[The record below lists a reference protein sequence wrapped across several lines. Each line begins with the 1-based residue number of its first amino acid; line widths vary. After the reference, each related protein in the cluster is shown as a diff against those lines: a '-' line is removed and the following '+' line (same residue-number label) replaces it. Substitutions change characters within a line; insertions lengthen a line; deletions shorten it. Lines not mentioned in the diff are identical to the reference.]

1 MIKASMHI
9 KTPSIGGG
17 RFRKQSKRAAPV
29 YIACALLLLLYT
41 QIDHFERF
49 QHTPG
54 EVLKRVLAY
63 QQPMVRAQD
72 SKFPKKIWQT
82 WKTDPL
88 EFEQRESERARTWPQ
103 LNPGHRYEVLTD
115 SNDLD
120 YVETH
125 FGRDGVVYRP
135 DIIETYRTLNA
146 TIIKADLLR
155 YLVMYAEGGV
165 YADIDVENLRAVN
178 TWIPPQFNESD
189 VDLVISVEIDE
200 PSFVN
205 HTILG
210 QKSQSFCQWTFMTKP
225 RHPVMM
231 RLIEHVLHWLNEVA
245 QKQAVPI
252 SEIKLNFDEVITGTG
267 PSAFTTA
274 VLAEMAAQTHRR
286 LYWDTFHALTQP
298 VLVGNILVLTVD
310 SFAAGQGHSNSLSHD
325 SPNALVKHHYHA
337 SLWPS
342 RHPRYSHPAYGMVE
356 ECNWEPGCV
365 WNWTDNTAAF
375 DSLSFDE
382 KVKLIKEKEQIDKER
397 YDAEVAEDEAAAK
410 EEAARLQAE
419 LKTECEAAS
428 YVHIEQI
435 TQAQTPPALIQTQP
449 WWPATQTPTE
459 QQPGAQQ
466 PANQGQSTPQP
477 DTQQLQQKENQTP
490 PQVQTQRELQ
500 VQPPAEQAT
509 PASKTEGQ
517 PEVRV

>member
-1 MIKASMHI
+1 MIKASMHL
-9 KTPSIGGG
+9 KTPSISGG

-72 SKFPKKIWQT
+72 TKFPKKIWQT

-88 EFEQRESERARTWPQ
+88 DFEQRESERARTWPQ
-103 LNPGHRYEVLTD
+103 KNPGHRYEVLTD
-115 SNDLD
+115 NNDLD
-120 YVETH
+120 YVENH

-165 YADIDVENLRAVN
+165 YADIDVENLRAIN

-200 PSFVN
+200 PAFVN

-245 QKQAVPI
+245 QNQAVPI
-252 SEIKLNFDEVITGTG
+252 SDIKLNFDEVITGTG

-286 LYWDTFHALTQP
+286 LFWDTFHALTQP

-342 RHPRYSHPAYGMVE
+342 RHPRFSHPAYGMVE
-356 ECNWEPGCV
+356 ECNWEPACV

-375 DSLSFDE
+375 GGLSFDE

-410 EEAARLQAE
+410 EDNERLQAE
-419 LKTECEAAS
+419 LKAQCESAS

-435 TQAQTPPALIQTQP
+435 TSQTPTPPAIPQTQ
-449 WWPATQTPTE
+449 WPPVVTE
-459 QQPGAQQ
+459 QQPGNLQ
-466 PANQGQSTPQP
+466 
-477 DTQQLQQKENQTP
+477 TQQTQDQAP
-490 PQVQTQRELQ
+490 SQVQAQRELQ
-500 VQPPAEQAT
+500 VQPPAEQTT
-509 PASKTEGQ
+509 PASNTGGQ
-517 PEVRV
+517 PEVRL